1 MRTIASHLVLL
12 AVLAAIQPWRFLFR
26 RDRKDEQR
34 RYEALDEIF
43 AVLRAVYS
51 TTATLKDEWQAQWQ
65 RRDQVELPPKYHP
78 DRYLYEGAVD
88 AAVDAKFVR
97 ALLYQNRWR
106 SRKDPLFED
115 YDPNTWSQVRAMI
128 ERSGYTLLAARE
140 EYRDY
145 LRLDEASWIDRA
157 VEGLDQAR
165 YTLRSAE
172 RGELPVHEVIATAT
186 FQSLYS
192 MLMLSE
198 VLLDSLRREAEE
210 Q

>member
-1 MRTIASHLVLL
+1 RV
-12 AVLAAIQPWRFLFR
+12 LFR
-26 RDRKDEQR
+26 S

-78 DRYLYEGAVD
+78 DRYLYDGAVD

-115 YDPNTWSQVRAMI
+115 YDPNTWSQVRGMI

-198 VLLDSLRREAEE
+198 ALLDSLRRQAEE